1 MLKLVLLTAVTGLLS
16 GGAIA
21 DNVAAAADQTQGLKS
36 LTKAEA
42 EKLTSRLIAQRV
54 ESLRK
59 ERKAEFDTKSIT
71 IDDKTLR
78 YQYKTYGDEPKEGH
92 SLYIS
97 MHGGGGAPARVNDQ
111 QWKNQI
117 NLYQPKEGIYVA
129 PRAPTDTWDLWHQE
143 HIDSLFDRLIEN
155 FIAIEGVNPNKV
167 YVMGYSAGGDGT
179 YQLAPRMADRWA
191 GAAMMAGH
199 PGDAQTYNLRN
210 LAYYLQCGG
219 EDKAYNRNLLCEEW
233 GKKLDKL
240 AEENPGAYPHE
251 WKVYKGVGHWMQLRC
266 KVAVPWMA
274 EFTRNPWPK
283 KLHWHQDNV
292 TGTRFFWL
300 ANDTPLAN
308 QLITA
313 EIDVQSPQ
321 TIILTPAGDDFTRL
335 PAITLRL
342 SDQLLNLDQPIAVK
356 TADGAVLF
364 EGKVA
369 RTQKAI
375 EQSIQQRPDVTSVAT
390 AILEIQL

>member
-16 GGAIA
+16 SGAIA
-21 DNVAAAADQTQGLKS
+21 DNVTAVADQVQQQKA

-59 ERKAEFDTKSIT
+59 ERKAEFDAKSIT
-71 IDDKTLR
+71 IGDKTLR

-129 PRAPTDTWDLWHQE
+129 PRAPTDTWDLWQQE
-143 HIDSLFDRLIEN
+143 HIDGLFDRLIEN

-167 YVMGYSAGGDGT
+167 YVMGYSAGGDGA

-219 EDKAYNRNLLCEEW
+219 EDKSYNRNLLCEEW

-240 AEENPGAYPHE
+240 AAENPGAYPHA
-251 WKVYKGVGHWMQLRC
+251 WKVYPGVGHWMQLRC

-313 EIDVQSPQ
+313 EIDAQSPQ

-342 SDQLLNLDQPIAVK
+342 SDQLLNLDQPIVVK

-375 EQSIQQRPDVTSVAT
+375 EQSILQRPDITSVAT
-390 AILEIQL
+390 ATLEIQL